1 MIQRIQS
8 VYLLVV
14 TILIIICLCSPV
26 GSYIGSDYSVSAL
39 TNLCLT
45 MADGTKDYAPWA
57 LFVILLVVA
66 VLAFGTIFLFK
77 KRMLQIRLTIFS
89 TILLIGY
96 YATLVTFIFMLKEE
110 SMTFSPSWTVC
121 LPLVAIILNWLAIRA
136 IGKDE
141 VLVKSHDGWRQ
152 AKGIIMYHFKSL
164 QDSSWGRVYYERE
177 SFFYLVISIR

>member
-1 MIQRIQS
+1 MLKEES
-8 VYLLVV
+8 MTFSLSWTVCLPLVAI
-14 TILIIICLCSPV
+14 ILNWLAIRA
-26 GSYIGSDYSVSAL
+26 IGSDYSVSAL

-141 VLVKSHDGWRQ
+141 VLVKAYDR
-152 AKGIIMYHFKSL
+152 L
-164 QDSSWGRVYYERE
+164 R
-177 SFFYLVISIR
+177 

>member
-110 SMTFSPSWTVC
+110 SMTFSPSHGRREASYHVFLLWTVC

-141 VLVKSHDGWRQ
+141 VLVKAYDR
-152 AKGIIMYHFKSL
+152 L
-164 QDSSWGRVYYERE
+164 R
-177 SFFYLVISIR
+177 

>member
-96 YATLVTFIFMLKEE
+96 YATFVTFIFY
-110 SMTFSPSWTVC
+110 TFYSGRYRISDCMSAVVC
-121 LPLVAIILNWLAIRA
+121 HHFELACHPR
-136 IGKDE
+136 
-141 VLVKSHDGWRQ
+141 HW
-152 AKGIIMYHFKSL
+152 
-164 QDSSWGRVYYERE
+164 
-177 SFFYLVISIR
+177 

>member
-1 MIQRIQS
+1 
-8 VYLLVV
+8 
-14 TILIIICLCSPV
+14 
-26 GSYIGSDYSVSAL
+26 
-39 TNLCLT
+39 

-96 YATLVTFIFMLKEE
+96 YATLVHFYFMLKEE
-110 SMTFSPSWTVC
+110 FYDIFSFMDCVSAVGC
-121 LPLVAIILNWLAIRA
+121 HHFELLAIRA

-141 VLVKSHDGWRQ
+141 VLVKAYDR
-152 AKGIIMYHFKSL
+152 L
-164 QDSSWGRVYYERE
+164 R
-177 SFFYLVISIR
+177 

>member
-26 GSYIGSDYSVSAL
+26 GSYIGS
-39 TNLCLT
+39 
-45 MADGTKDYAPWA
+45 GTKDYAPWA

-110 SMTFSPSWTVC
+110 SMTFSLSWTVC

-141 VLVKSHDGWRQ
+141 VLVKAYDR
-152 AKGIIMYHFKSL
+152 L
-164 QDSSWGRVYYERE
+164 R
-177 SFFYLVISIR
+177 

>member
-77 KRMLQIRLTIFS
+77 KAVANSSDYFQHHFVDRVLCHIGHFYFYVERRVNDIFS
-89 TILLIGY
+89 
-96 YATLVTFIFMLKEE
+96 FMDCMSAVGCHHFE
-110 SMTFSPSWTVC
+110 
-121 LPLVAIILNWLAIRA
+121 LACHPR
-136 IGKDE
+136 
-141 VLVKSHDGWRQ
+141 HW
-152 AKGIIMYHFKSL
+152 
-164 QDSSWGRVYYERE
+164 
-177 SFFYLVISIR
+177 